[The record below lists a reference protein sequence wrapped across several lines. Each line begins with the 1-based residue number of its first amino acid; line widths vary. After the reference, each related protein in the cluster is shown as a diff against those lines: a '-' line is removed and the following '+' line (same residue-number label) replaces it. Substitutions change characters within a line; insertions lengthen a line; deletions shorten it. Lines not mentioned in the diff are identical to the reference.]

1 MKINNVKQAMDLLHD
16 IGANSV
22 GLCYHKDS
30 SVSDKAKD
38 INKKP
43 YDVFK
48 FLMEEESL
56 KDDPRKN

>member
-38 INKKP
+38 INKNQTFIKI
-43 YDVFK
+43 V
-48 FLMEEESL
+48 
-56 KDDPRKN
+56 

>member
-38 INKKP
+38 INKQA

-48 FLMEEESL
+48 LLMEEESL

>member
-16 IGANSV
+16 IGPNSV

-38 INKKP
+38 INKQA